1 MYSIEGLG
9 FFRISFSGAKSR
21 MNVNRKNLDVDT
33 FLTRQ
38 LCLKNPDNTDPAAN
52 LAVLTDGKGG
62 TYLRNVFG
70 GATIP
75 TGFNALYLPDTNT
88 STVANNAYNVLSF
101 KAGTGVS
108 IFFDNQKNVVF
119 NTIPI
124 VPSSFSYIS
133 TPAGTIYADMVQ
145 ANFNMVPQYGV
156 NFSVSNNKLLIG
168 GNPSF
173 GTITVTNQ
181 SSTNQIVAG
190 PTVSSFAIQAGF
202 GVDISLSTNQT
213 IQIATSQKAYSLNQI
228 TIDNLS
234 TFMFGSTFNNLNM
247 TAKGNLRITQQ
258 TPSTL
263 NLETHG
269 FSRIVTDTNQILEA
283 STSVESL
290 SLVRGYGLDYAISP
304 SSLTILL
311 ASTMARTIQTE
322 TVSTIATSSSVFN
335 LRAGSSIQYTNTA
348 EGALKIDTLDFNK
361 ITCSEGGVLYSNNID
376 NSTVNKTMNLVGG
389 GGVSVKGDPL
399 SNTVSFLFT
408 GRLPS
413 TVGTP
418 YSYAQIL
425 IYSSIANVMQPVT
438 SPYVLNAAP
447 NYSATLGIA
456 GLSPVV
462 ITPSTS
468 PTESSIFYIGVD
480 SQLLLQTP
488 STNIGHL
495 NSTVTTYSTKLVES
509 SINVST
515 LTSNNIFNNNLNVSS
530 INVSSITISANAVIN
545 NISSNYAAI
554 NNMTVS
560 SIINPASLT
569 ANPLMSFN
577 YSTNCVGINKKGATL
592 TNNVSLDISGAI
604 LANTF
609 ATYSDPSL
617 KEFTNPYNL
626 TLSNLDSLNP
636 SHFRWLSDEK
646 EDVGFSAN
654 EIETILP
661 SAVSLGPSGLKLV
674 DYSKISIISIAA
686 LKDAHN
692 RIKALEST
700 VQILLQAKALTS

>member
-1 MYSIEGLG
+1 
-9 FFRISFSGAKSR
+9 

-33 FLTRQ
+33 ILTRE
-38 LCLKNPDNTDPAAN
+38 LCIKNPDNTAPAAN
-52 LAVLTDGKGG
+52 LAVLTDGTGG

-75 TGFNALYLPDTNT
+75 TGFNAVYLPETNT

-108 IFFDNQKNVVF
+108 IFFDSQKNVVF
-119 NTIPI
+119 NSIPI

-133 TPAGTIYADMVQ
+133 TPNGSIYADMVQ

-156 NFSVSNNKLLIG
+156 NFSVSNNKLLIS

-173 GTITVTNQ
+173 GTINVTNQ
-181 SSTNQIVAG
+181 TSTSQIIAS
-190 PTVSSFAIQAGF
+190 PTVSSFTIQAGF
-202 GVDISLSTNQT
+202 GVDISQSTNQT

-228 TIDNLS
+228 TIGNLS
-234 TFMFGSTFNNLNM
+234 TFMFGSTFNNLNV
-247 TAKGNLRITQQ
+247 TPKGNLSITQQ

-269 FSRIVTDTNQILEA
+269 FSRIVTDTGQVLEA
-283 STSVESL
+283 STSGEYL
-290 SLVRGYGLDYAISP
+290 SLVRGYGLDYQVSP

-311 ASTMARTIQTE
+311 ASTMAHAIQTE
-322 TVSTIATSSSVFN
+322 TVSTKATSSSVFQ
-335 LRAGSSIQYTNTA
+335 LRAGSSIQYANTA
-348 EGALKIDTLDFNK
+348 DGSLQIDTLDFNK
-361 ITCSEGGVLYSNNID
+361 IICSDGGTLYSNNID

-425 IYSSIANVMQPVT
+425 IYSSISNISQPVT
-438 SPYVLNAAP
+438 MPYLLNAAP

-456 GLSPVV
+456 GVSPVV
-462 ITPSTS
+462 ITPNTS
-468 PTESSIFYIGVD
+468 PTESSLFYI
-480 SQLLLQTP
+480 SINSPLLLQTT
-488 STNIGHL
+488 STNIGLL
-495 NSTVTTYSTKLVES
+495 NSTVSAHAPRLVLSTT
-509 SINVST
+509 NVST
-515 LTSNNIFNNNLNVSS
+515 LNATNLRA
-530 INVSSITISANAVIN
+530 SSITVSTISITGNSAIS
-545 NISSNYAAI
+545 NISSNYTAV
-554 NNMTVS
+554 NNITIS
-560 SIINPASLT
+560 SIMSPAFAT

-577 YSTNCVGINKKGATL
+577 YSTNCVGINKNGATL
-592 TNNVSLDISGAI
+592 TNNVSLDISGTI

-617 KEFTNPYNL
+617 KEFTNRYNL
-626 TLSNLDSLNP
+626 TLSDLDGMNP
-636 SHFRWLSDEK
+636 SHFKWLSDEK
-646 EDVGFSAN
+646 EDVGFSAT
-654 EIETILP
+654 EIESILP
-661 SAVSLGPSGLKLV
+661 TAVSLGPSGLKLV
-674 DYSKISIISIAA
+674 DYSKLSIISIAA
-686 LKDAHN
+686 LKDANH
-692 RIKALEST
+692 RVKALEST
-700 VQILLQAKALTS
+700 VQALAAKLL

>member
-156 NFSVSNNKLLIG
+156 NFSVSNNKLLIS

-173 GTITVTNQ
+173 GTINLTNQ
-181 SSTNQIVAG
+181 TSTSQIIAS
-190 PTVSSFAIQAGF
+190 PTVSSFTIQAGF
-202 GVDISLSTNQT
+202 GVDISHSTNQT

-228 TIDNLS
+228 TIGNLS
-234 TFMFGSTFNNLNM
+234 TFMFGSTFNNLNV
-247 TAKGNLRITQQ
+247 TPKGNLSITQQ

-269 FSRIVTDTNQILEA
+269 FSRIVTDTNQVLEA
-283 STSVESL
+283 STSGEYL
-290 SLVRGYGLDYAISP
+290 SLVRGYGLDYQISQ

-335 LRAGSSIQYTNTA
+335 LRAGSSIQYTNTSD
-348 EGALKIDTLDFNK
+348 GSLKIDTLDFNK
-361 ITCSEGGVLYSNNID
+361 IICSDGGTIFSNNID
-376 NSTVNKTMNLVGG
+376 NSSVNKTMNFAGG

-418 YSYAQIL
+418 YSYAQVL
-425 IYSSIANVMQPVT
+425 IYSSIANISQPVT
-438 SPYVLNAAP
+438 MPYLLNAAP

-456 GLSPVV
+456 GVSPVV
-462 ITPSTS
+462 ITPNTS
-468 PTESSIFYIGVD
+468 PTESSLFYI
-480 SQLLLQTP
+480 SINSPLLLQTT
-488 STNIGHL
+488 STNIGNL
-495 NSTVTTYSTKLVES
+495 NSTVIAHAPRLVLSTT
-509 SINVST
+509 NVST
-515 LTSNNIFNNNLNVSS
+515 LTANNIRASS
-530 INVSSITISANAVIN
+530 IIVSTISITGYSAIF

-554 NNMTVS
+554 NNLTIS
-560 SIINPASLT
+560 SIMNPAT
-569 ANPLMSFN
+569 ATINPLMSFN
-577 YSTNCVGINKKGATL
+577 YSTNCVGINKNGATL

-617 KEFTNPYNL
+617 KEFKNPYNL
-626 TLSNLDSLNP
+626 TLSDLDGLNP
-636 SHFRWLSDEK
+636 SHFKWLADEK
-646 EDVGFSAN
+646 EDVGFSAT

-661 SAVSLGPSGLKLV
+661 TAVSLGPSGLKLV

-686 LKDAHN
+686 LKDANN

-700 VQILLQAKALTS
+700 VQALAAKLL